1 MEVVDGVASCTV
13 ELADVSANSN
23 YSWIASQGKTDKDGN
38 AAQAAIKVV
47 FGSEIACRNWYGDGD
62 DNYYLTAGTY
72 TISIDIATGVIT
84 IVAA

>member
-1 MEVVDGVASCTV
+1 MTVVDGVASCTV
-13 ELADVSANSN
+13 TLEDVSANSN
-23 YSWIASQGKTDKDGN
+23 YSWITAQNKTDKDGN

-47 FGSEIACRNWYGDGD
+47 FGSEIAIQGWYGDGE
-62 DNYYLTAGTY
+62 DNYYLAAGTY